1 MNFDIKFDFQRR
13 DRLGLIEAIWGQD
26 KSIDQLERLCG
37 NVLSKNEVV
46 FITRSNREKANY
58 LLDLYGDARFYEE
71 ANCLTIGKNFKK
83 KIQRFCLLLICLVV
97 LIFQSDIPN
106 LKALTMDNFQSE
118 MVIEELRLK
127 VSADVKA
134 AWLNAE
140 KEIWEP
146 WLSSQDGFLGRQL
159 FWDKEKEEALI
170 LVNWKSKKLWKSI
183 PISEVNVVQQKFE
196 DNVKAALNIGDNPFE
211 LIYEGELDKQT

>member
-1 MNFDIKFDFQRR
+1 M
-13 DRLGLIEAIWGQD
+13 
-26 KSIDQLERLCG
+26 
-37 NVLSKNEVV
+37 
-46 FITRSNREKANY
+46 
-58 LLDLYGDARFYEE
+58 RF
-71 ANCLTIGKNFKK
+71 NLNLKK

-127 VSADVKA
+127 VPADVKA

-146 WLSSQDGFLGRQL
+146 WLSSKDGFLGRQL
-159 FWDKEKEEALI
+159 FWNKEKEEALI

-183 PISEVNVVQQKFE
+183 PISEVNLIQEKFV
-196 DNVKAALNIGDNPFE
+196 DNVKTALKLSENPFK
-211 LIYEGELDKQT
+211 LIYEGELNKQG